1 MFCFSFTDIKENTD
15 DLMDKNLK
23 GICFFWGNI
32 INTGS
37 SDNTLKIC
45 VEFNN
50 ILECSRKWS
59 LVSADLYVVC
69 ILYKDMSST
78 MDLVEGK
85 NDGILPSKN
94 ATPGELCGPTEAR
107 R

>member
-1 MFCFSFTDIKENTD
+1 MFCFSFTDITENTD

-32 INTGS
+32 INIGS

-50 ILECSRKWS
+50 ILD
-59 LVSADLYVVC
+59 VF
-69 ILYKDMSST
+69 
-78 MDLVEGK
+78 
-85 NDGILPSKN
+85 
-94 ATPGELCGPTEAR
+94 
-107 R
+107 